1 VATME
6 AAATEVAGAG
16 TTGSSVTKLIVGSY
30 KVCNFWCVSFVE
42 SIDNLLEHTIGLS
55 GPFVLPEVLKPR
67 FQAKRLHDVPF
78 FCDVLEYAPRV
89 SAVAPALITKLFKR
103 GEKRLAIMWIDTIL
117 DRD

>member
-1 VATME
+1 MTASSATNI
-6 AAATEVAGAG
+6 
-16 TTGSSVTKLIVGSY
+16 IVGSY
-30 KVCNFWCVSFVE
+30 KVCDFWRVSFVE

-55 GPFVLPEVLKPR
+55 DPFVLPEVFKPR

-103 GEKRLAIMWIDTIL
+103 GEKRLVIMWIDVIL
-117 DRD
+117 DCD